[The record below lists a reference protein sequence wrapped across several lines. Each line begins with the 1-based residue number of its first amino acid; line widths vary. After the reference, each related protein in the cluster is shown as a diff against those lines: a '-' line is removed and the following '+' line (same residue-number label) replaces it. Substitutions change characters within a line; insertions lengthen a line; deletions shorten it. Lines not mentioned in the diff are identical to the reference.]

1 MQTLVLGLPTP
12 THLGA
17 DDQSVAVLANL
28 ERHWQAGACVA
39 LVAAAEQALLQAELG
54 RGGMPALADHGAAV
68 LLGSGGSSGGR
79 RWCLQ
84 PLVHLQASADA
95 TGHWL
100 AGLGIDPAACLHLNP
115 LPLHHVS
122 GLMPLVRVRRWR
134 AQLAGLAPALLRDPS
149 ALVEAV
155 PLPIDRPVLLS
166 LVPTQLR
173 RLLAVPAA
181 VAWLRRCAVIWVGG
195 AALDADLAARARS
208 EALPLA
214 PCYGATETAAM
225 VAALAPGQ
233 FLAGASGC
241 GVPLADVEMRTL
253 AGRGVLEVRTARLS
267 PGWLENGT
275 LRPLP
280 LAAGGWWRS
289 GDVGR
294 LDGAGLLVYGR
305 WDGAISSG
313 AETVFPE
320 QLEER
325 LRRQAAAA
333 GLPLVAVLLLAEA
346 DSEWGERLVALVRPG
361 GAAEA
366 NGPGAAAAEGR
377 TAAALLAALERLVA
391 DWPAPERPRRW
402 QLCPEL
408 APSALG
414 KWQRQRW
421 RRWLEAQ
428 GRQVRYQPAEP

>member
-1 MQTLVLGLPTP
+1 MQTLVLGPPAPASASAPAFVDGQAAELLT
-12 THLGA
+12 
-17 DDQSVAVLANL
+17 VL

-39 LVAAAEQALLQAELG
+39 LVAAADELLLQAELG
-54 RGGMPALADHGAAV
+54 PGGAPALAAHGAAV

-84 PLVHLQASADA
+84 PLAHLQASADA
-95 TGHWL
+95 TGLWL
-100 AGLGIDPAACLHLNP
+100 AGLGLDPAACLHLNP

-122 GLMPLVRVRRWR
+122 GLMPLVRVRRWG
-134 AQLAGLAPALLRDPS
+134 AELACLAPALLRDPA

-155 PLPIDRPVLLS
+155 PLPSDRPVLLS

-225 VAALAPGQ
+225 VAALAPSQ
-233 FLAGASGC
+233 FLAGAGGC
-241 GVPLADVEMRTL
+241 GAPLADVELRAL
-253 AGRGVLEVRTARLS
+253 AGRGVLEVRTARLA

-289 GDVGR
+289 GDAGR
-294 LDGAGLLVYGR
+294 CDSGGLLVHGR

-313 AETVFPE
+313 GETVFPE

-333 GLPLVAVLLLAEA
+333 GLPLAAVLLLAET
-346 DSEWGERLVALVRPG
+346 DPEWGERLVALVRP
-361 GAAEA
+361 ATSDE
-366 NGPGAAAAEGR
+366 PE
-377 TAAALLAALERLVA
+377 AALMVALAGLVA
-391 DWPAPERPRRW
+391 TWPAAERPRRW

-421 RRWLEAQ
+421 RRWLDAQ